1 MVEGKTVLIAG
12 GAGFIGSHLCELFLE
27 KGAKVVCVDNQI
39 TGTEKNIAHLKD
51 NPNFTLKE
59 QDITEPFEINEPI
72 HYILNFAS
80 PASPKDFPKHP
91 IKILMVGALG
101 TKNLLDL
108 AKKHNAVFLQAST
121 SEVYGDPKISPQV
134 ESYWGNV
141 NPIGPRSCYDEA
153 KRFGE
158 ALIMAYHR
166 KHNINTKIV
175 RIFNTYGERMR
186 PNDGRV
192 IPNFITQALSNEPI
206 TVYGDGTQTRSFCYI
221 KDEIE
226 GFYKLLLSN
235 TNEPVNIGN
244 PKEYTILELANIIK
258 ELTNS
263 QSEIIFK
270 ELPEDDPKQRR
281 PDITKAKTILNWQP
295 NTELKEGLQKTIE
308 YFKKAKE
315 TEQ

>member
-1 MVEGKTVLIAG
+1 MVEGKTILIAG

-27 KGAKVVCVDNQI
+27 KGAKVICVDNQI
-39 TGTEKNIAHLKD
+39 TSTHTNIAHLQN
-51 NPNFTLKE
+51 NPNFTFKE
-59 QDITEPFEINEPI
+59 QDITQPLEINESI

-80 PASPKDFPKHP
+80 PASPKDFPKYP

-108 AKKHNAVFLQAST
+108 AKEHNAVFLQAST

-166 KHNINTKIV
+166 KHNVNTKIA

-192 IPNFITQALSNEPI
+192 IPNFITQALNNEPI

-226 GFYKLLLSN
+226 GLYKLLISN
-235 TNEPVNIGN
+235 TNDPVNIGN
-244 PKEYTILELANIIK
+244 PKEYTILELAKIIK

-270 ELPEDDPKQRR
+270 DLPKDDPKQRR

-295 NTELKEGLQKTIE
+295 NTELKEGLQKTIM
-308 YFKKAKE
+308 YFKETKE
-315 TEQ
+315 